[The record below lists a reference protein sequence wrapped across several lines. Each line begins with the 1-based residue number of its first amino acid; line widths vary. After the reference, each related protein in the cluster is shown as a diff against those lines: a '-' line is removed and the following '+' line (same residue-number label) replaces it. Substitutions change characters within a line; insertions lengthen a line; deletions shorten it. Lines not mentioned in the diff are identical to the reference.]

1 MPAPVKAMAAVYDT
15 QLWLKSALPFMF
27 LGAMRLVN
35 QRTDIIMLGFFR
47 PIEEVGIYRAV
58 VQGATLVSFVLISIN
73 MVLAPI
79 ISGLY
84 TQGKLHQ
91 LQRLVTIS
99 ARGILFLTLPL
110 VLFLLIGG
118 HWILSFLFGVEFGAG
133 ANALRILCAGQLINA
148 VTGSVGIILNMT
160 GHEKYAVRGVA
171 VAAGANIVLNLLL
184 IPQFGIEGAAAAT
197 ATSLVIWDVL
207 LCWWVYKHVGVV
219 SLAFKRLAVNN

>member
-1 MPAPVKAMAAVYDT
+1 M
-15 QLWLKSALPFMF
+15 
-27 LGAMRLVN
+27 
-35 QRTDIIMLGFFR
+35 
-47 PIEEVGIYRAV
+47 
-58 VQGATLVSFVLISIN
+58 QGATLVSFVLISIN

-91 LQRLVTIS
+91 LQRLITIS

-118 HWILSFLFGVEFGAG
+118 HWILSFLFGAEFGLG

-171 VAAGANIVLNLLL
+171 VAAGANIALNLLL
-184 IPQFGIEGAAAAT
+184 IPRNLVLKGAAAAT

-219 SLAFKRLAVNN
+219 SLAFKRLAIQEPK